1 MNNQQIP
8 RNELER
14 NTEINWFSRP
24 PVTGTP
30 MATSSNFHRDHEEL
44 QLKRSK
50 IVVRA
55 ALSQD
60 GWTVLSCC

>member
-1 MNNQQIP
+1 MNKQQIP

-14 NTEINWFSRP
+14 NTEINWLSWP

-30 MATSSNFHRDHEEL
+30 VATSSNCHSDHEEL
-44 QLKRSK
+44 QPKSSK
-50 IVVRA
+50 VVVRA

-60 GWTVLSCC
+60 G